1 MLHWMYAANARLIC
15 LTLWMRI
22 IVMNGCAIVLH
33 MASEDSDGSYDYG
46 MLQFVTV
53 QIINHMNH

>member
-1 MLHWMYAANARLIC
+1 
-15 LTLWMRI
+15 
-22 IVMNGCAIVLH
+22 MNGCAIVLH

-53 QIINHMNH
+53 QSINHMNH